1 MLATNWFRQSAPAD
15 QIKVG
20 SVYQRA
26 HDGNIVETAKVID
39 VGRDALGI
47 PHVTYDVSV
56 ERARLAKYE
65 ERRTLGLESFAE
77 RFRES
82 IAADRKGDDK
92 SAASRKP
99 PAKHDA

>member
-1 MLATNWFRQSAPAD
+1 MLAAHWFRQPARTD
-15 QIKVG
+15 KIKVG
-20 SVYQRA
+20 CVYQRA
-26 HDGNIVETAKVID
+26 HEGNIVETAKVID

-47 PHVTYDVSV
+47 PHVTYEVSV

-82 IAADRKGDDK
+82 IAADRPKVE
-92 SAASRKP
+92 
-99 PAKHDA
+99 KHDA